1 MVSAAVLAGGAVT
14 VLARAPGRSALVAA
28 SDTNSSL
35 RTVVAMDDVVSA
47 MLRTL
52 VAEFPAVE
60 RMTAVEARAA
70 VAARRQPDL
79 NPADVDEISDREIC
93 GPGGPICVRIY
104 RPHRPSG
111 AAVVFYHGGG
121 FVFCDIDSHD
131 GFCRAMAAHTSAV
144 VVSVGYRLAPEHPAP
159 AAAEDALAVFLWA
172 VEHAAEL
179 DIDPGRVAV
188 AGDSAGGNL
197 AAVTAIRCRS
207 RGGPVPAAQ
216 VLLYPV
222 IDPSFD
228 TESYRSRATGYFNTR
243 AAMQWYWHQYLGES
257 ALPEPPWLVAP
268 GRAESHAGLPPA
280 LVVTA
285 ELDPLHSEGAAYARR
300 LRAAGVPVVHRDF
313 PGLFHGFATMMPF
326 APGASARDL
335 LWSDLCQL
343 LTAAPLVTRQER

>member
-1 MVSAAVLAGGAVT
+1 
-14 VLARAPGRSALVAA
+14 
-28 SDTNSSL
+28 
-35 RTVVAMDDVVSA
+35 MDDVVSA

-52 VAEFPAVE
+52 VADFPAVE
-60 RMTAVEARAA
+60 RMAAVEARAA
-70 VAARRQPDL
+70 VAARRQPDP
-79 NPADVDEISDREIC
+79 NPENVDEISDREIY
-93 GPGGPICVRIY
+93 GPGGQISVRIY

-121 FVFCDIDSHD
+121 FVFCDLDSHD

-159 AAAEDALAVFLWA
+159 AAAEDALTTFLWV

-179 DIDPGRVAV
+179 DVDPGRVAV

-197 AAVTAIRCRS
+197 AAVTAIQCRG
-207 RGGPVPAAQ
+207 RGGPMPAAQ

-228 TESYRSRATGYFNTR
+228 TESYRTRATGYFNTR
-243 AAMQWYWHQYLGES
+243 AAMQWYWYQYLSGS

-268 GRAESHAGLPPA
+268 ARAESHTGLPPA

-313 PGLFHGFATMMPF
+313 PSLFHGFVTMMPF
-326 APGASARDL
+326 APGAAAREL
-335 LWSDLCQL
+335 LWTDLREL
-343 LTAAPLVTRQER
+343 LTAAPLIAEQAR

>member
-1 MVSAAVLAGGAVT
+1 
-14 VLARAPGRSALVAA
+14 
-28 SDTNSSL
+28 
-35 RTVVAMDDVVSA
+35 MDDVVSA

-159 AAAEDALAVFLWA
+159 AAAEDALTAFRWA
-172 VEHAAEL
+172 RSASVIPAT
-179 DIDPGRVAV
+179 PGLPQTR
-188 AGDSAGGNL
+188 
-197 AAVTAIRCRS
+197 
-207 RGGPVPAAQ
+207 
-216 VLLYPV
+216 LLR
-222 IDPSFD
+222 PSW
-228 TESYRSRATGYFNTR
+228 RTR
-243 AAMQWYWHQYLGES
+243 A
-257 ALPEPPWLVAP
+257 
-268 GRAESHAGLPPA
+268 RC
-280 LVVTA
+280 
-285 ELDPLHSEGAAYARR
+285 AARPSPTT
-300 LRAAGVPVVHRDF
+300 G
-313 PGLFHGFATMMPF
+313 
-326 APGASARDL
+326 
-335 LWSDLCQL
+335 
-343 LTAAPLVTRQER
+343 